1 AEAIATACFTQ
12 NRSIIHTQYNKTPYE
27 LIKGRKP
34 NVQYFHVFESLC
46 NPTNDRDDLGK
57 MKPKADIRIFIG
69 YSKSSRGFRIYHR
82 RIRKIMEI
90 IHVKF
95 DELTAM
101 AFECGNSGPEYCV
114 TRSPE
119 VSDNSVANTLD
130 KEDTPSSFSVI
141 VEENEAPQIVTLSEE
156 PVTNELTTPV
166 SKDNDDESV
175 QEGVAE
181 FDGNTFINLF
191 ATLEFEEAELSSN
204 YQDL

>member
-1 AEAIATACFTQ
+1 
-12 NRSIIHTQYNKTPYE
+12 
-27 LIKGRKP
+27 
-34 NVQYFHVFESLC
+34 
-46 NPTNDRDDLGK
+46 
-57 MKPKADIRIFIG
+57 
-69 YSKSSRGFRIYHR
+69 
-82 RIRKIMEI
+82 MEI

-101 AFECGNSGPEYCV
+101 AFECGNSGPEYYV
-114 TRSPE
+114 ARSPE
-119 VSDNSVANTLD
+119 VLDNSAANTLD
-130 KEDTPSSFSVI
+130 KEDTPSSSSVV

-156 PVTNELTTPV
+156 PVTNEPITSV